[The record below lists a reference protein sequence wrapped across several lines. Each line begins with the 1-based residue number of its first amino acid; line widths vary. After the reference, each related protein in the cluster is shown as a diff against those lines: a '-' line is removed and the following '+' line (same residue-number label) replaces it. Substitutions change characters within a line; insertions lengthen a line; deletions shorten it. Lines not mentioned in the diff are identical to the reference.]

1 MKLESE
7 YREGDWEQ
15 GSWRTVFRRDIRD
28 QKLNKFLKDVT
39 KTDDRERETYGKRE
53 NREPGIGNRESGTGN
68 KCTAVTR
75 LTIQNGVQRER
86 KGNYLAKREEVFGC
100 KSKYLMVSSPDDQYV
115 LVKAESD

>member
-1 MKLESE
+1 MLLKLMTEN
-7 YREGDWEQ
+7 G
-15 GSWRTVFRRDIRD
+15 
-28 QKLNKFLKDVT
+28 KLTGN
-39 KTDDRERETYGKRE
+39 GK
-53 NREPGIGNRESGTGN
+53 IGNRESGTGN